1 MGAQVIFFLYGILLY
16 VFALFYFPY
25 MLISLMA
32 KGKKRA
38 GIGQRFG
45 FFKTGFFNQKKG
57 KRVWFHAVSVGETV
71 AAAPLVIR
79 LKQAYPD
86 TEIYFSTVTETGN
99 NIAHEKLGDVAK
111 IFFFPF
117 DFASRRPARN
127 RADVSGLVRGGGDG
141 DMAEPAPC
149 TAR

>member
-1 MGAQVIFFLYGILLY
+1 MGAQVIFFLYGTLLY

-25 MLISLMA
+25 MLVSLMA

-45 FFKTGFFNQKKG
+45 FFKPGFFNQKKR

-117 DFASRRPARN
+117 DFGNVVRRVIGQMSPDLFVVVETEIWPN
-127 RADVSGLVRGGGDG
+127 LLI
-141 DMAEPAPC
+141 C
-149 TAR
+149 TA